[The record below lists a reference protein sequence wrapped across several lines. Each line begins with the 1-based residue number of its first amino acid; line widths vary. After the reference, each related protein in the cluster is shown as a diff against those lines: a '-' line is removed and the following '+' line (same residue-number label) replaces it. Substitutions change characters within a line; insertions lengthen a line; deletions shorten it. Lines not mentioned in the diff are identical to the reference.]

1 MKKPK
6 LYPLDL
12 FRLHQDEA
20 AAFVKRFET
29 DYTAL
34 NLDSSSET
42 DFNLLLQKMLDQL
55 PTYILAVNQ
64 IQAEAESK
72 AISALDKARDIK
84 IGTFRKALGVF
95 ENSDLAPEKAAYS
108 LVKLVS
114 NNYRNVAKENF
125 ETESL
130 NLTKFI
136 ADLRNPS
143 NLPALK
149 LLALEN
155 HVNNMETANES
166 FKTTFSTRSNSV
178 NTTVVYD
185 AKKLN
190 KDILD
195 AYKKL
200 SNYILT
206 MVSIKDV
213 PFYNALFDMT
223 NNIRQ
228 YYATIIARR
237 NNGGSSDTP
246 PPAGV

>member
-1 MKKPK
+1 MK
-6 LYPLDL
+6 LYKLDVTKL
-12 FRLHQDEA
+12 RQDEA
-20 AAFVKRFET
+20 AAFVARFET

-34 NLDSSSET
+34 SLDSSSEP
-42 DFNLLLQKMLDQL
+42 DFNLILQKMLDQL

-64 IQAEAESK
+64 MQAQAESK
-72 AISALDKARDIK
+72 AIAALDKARDIK
-84 IGTFRKALGVF
+84 IGTFRKALAVF
-95 ENSDLAPEKAAYS
+95 ENSDVAPEKAAYS
-108 LVKLVS
+108 LLKLVS

-136 ADLRNPS
+136 ADLRNS
-143 NLPALK
+143 THLPALQ
-149 LLALEN
+149 LLALGN

-166 FKTTFSTRSNSV
+166 FKTKFSTRSNTV

-195 AYKKL
+195 DYKKL

-206 MVSIKDV
+206 MVSIKDA
-213 PFYNALFDMT
+213 PLYNALFEMT

-237 NNGGSSDTP
+237 SNGGSDTP
-246 PPAGV
+246 TPAGV

>member
-12 FRLHQDEA
+12 FSLRQDEA
-20 AAFVKRFET
+20 AAFVLRFET

-34 NLDSSSET
+34 SLDSTSEA

-72 AISALDKARDIK
+72 AIAALDKARDIK
-84 IGTFRKALGVF
+84 IGTFRKALRVF
-95 ENSDLAPEKAAYS
+95 EKTDEAPEKIGYN
-108 LVKLVS
+108 LLKLVS
-114 NNYRNVAKENF
+114 NNNRNVAKENF

-136 ADLRNPS
+136 GDLRNPT

-155 HVNNMETANES
+155 HVNKMETANES
-166 FKTTFSTRSNSV
+166 FKSKFSTRSNTV
-178 NTTVVYD
+178 NITVVYD

-190 KDILD
+190 RAILND
-195 AYKKL
+195 YKKL
-200 SNYILT
+200 ANYIFT

-213 PFYNALFDMT
+213 PFYNALFDMN
-223 NNIRQ
+223 NNILQ

-237 NNGGSSDTP
+237 GNDDSDETP
-246 PPAGV
+246 PPAGG

>member
-1 MKKPK
+1 MK
-6 LYPLDL
+6 LYQIDL
-12 FRLHQDEA
+12 AKLRQDEA
-20 AAFVKRFET
+20 AAFVARFET

-34 NLDSSSET
+34 NLDSSSEP
-42 DFNLLLQKMLDQL
+42 DFNLILQKMLNQL

-64 IQAEAESK
+64 MQAQAESK
-72 AISALDKARDIK
+72 AIAALDKARDIK
-84 IGTFRKALGVF
+84 LGTFRKALAVF
-95 ENSDLAPEKAAYS
+95 ENSDVASEKAAHS
-108 LVKLVS
+108 LLKLVS
-114 NNYRNVAKENF
+114 NNYKNVAKENF

-143 NLPALK
+143 HLPALK

-155 HVNNMETANES
+155 HVNNMETANEN

-190 KDILD
+190 KDILE

-213 PFYNALFDMT
+213 PFYNALFDMN

-237 NNGGSSDTP
+237 SKGGSADTAP
-246 PPAGV
+246 QG

>member
-1 MKKPK
+1 MK
-6 LYPLDL
+6 LYQIDL
-12 FRLHQDEA
+12 AKLRQDEA
-20 AAFVKRFET
+20 AAFIARFET

-64 IQAEAESK
+64 IQAQAESK
-72 AISALDKARDIK
+72 AIAALDKARDIK
-84 IGTFRKALGVF
+84 VGTFRKALVVF
-95 ENSDLAPEKAAYS
+95 ENSDLASEKAAYS
-108 LVKLVS
+108 LLKLVS
-114 NNYRNVAKENF
+114 SNYRNVAKENF

-136 ADLRNPS
+136 GDLRNPS

-166 FKTTFSTRSNSV
+166 FKNTFSTRSNTL

-206 MVSIKDV
+206 MVSIKDA
-213 PFYNALFDMT
+213 PFYNAVFDMN

-237 NNGGSSDTP
+237 GNGGSDTP
-246 PPAGV
+246 TPAGV

>member
-1 MKKPK
+1 M
-6 LYPLDL
+6 
-12 FRLHQDEA
+12 Q
-20 AAFVKRFET
+20 
-29 DYTAL
+29 
-34 NLDSSSET
+34 
-42 DFNLLLQKMLDQL
+42 DQL

-64 IQAEAESK
+64 IQAQAESK
-72 AISALDKARDIK
+72 AIEVLDKARDIK
-84 IGTFRKALGVF
+84 VGTFRKALEVF
-95 ENSDLAPEKAAYS
+95 KNSDLATEKTAYS
-108 LVKLVS
+108 LLKLVCT
-114 NNYRNVAKENF
+114 NYKNIAKENL

-136 ADLRNPS
+136 ADLRNPT
-143 NLPALK
+143 NLRALK
-149 LLALEN
+149 LLKLEI
-155 HVNNMETANES
+155 HVNNMETANKN
-166 FKTTFSTRSNSV
+166 FKTKFSIRSNTV

-190 KDILD
+190 KDIMN

-200 SNYILT
+200 ANYILT

-213 PFYNALFDMT
+213 PFYNALFDMN

-237 NNGGSSDTP
+237 ASGSSDTP

>member
-136 ADLRNPS
+136 GDLRNPS
-143 NLPALK
+143 NLPALQ

>member
-1 MKKPK
+1 MKKTK

-20 AAFVKRFET
+20 AAFIERFKT

-34 NLDSSSET
+34 KLNSTGEI
-42 DFNLLLQKMLDQL
+42 DFNLMLQKMLNQL
-55 PTYILAVNQ
+55 PTYIQAVNQ
-64 IQAEAESK
+64 IQALAESK
-72 AISALDKARDIK
+72 TITALDKARDIK
-84 IGTFRKALGVF
+84 VGTFRKALAVF
-95 ENSDLAPEKAAYS
+95 KNSDLASEKTAYN
-108 LVKLVS
+108 LLKLVS
-114 NNYRNVAKENF
+114 NNYKNLIKENF

-143 NLPALK
+143 NLPSLK
-149 LLALEN
+149 LLKLEI
-155 HVNNMETANES
+155 HVNNMETANEN
-166 FKTTFSTRSNSV
+166 FKATFSIRSNSV
-178 NTTVVYD
+178 NTKVVYD

-190 KDILD
+190 KDILEV
-195 AYKKL
+195 YKKL
-200 SNYILT
+200 SNYILM

-213 PFYNALFDMT
+213 PFYKALFDMN

-228 YYATIIARR
+228 YYATLIARR
-237 NNGGSSDTP
+237 ASGGSDAP

>member
-1 MKKPK
+1 MNLYK
-6 LYPLDL
+6 LDVTK
-12 FRLHQDEA
+12 LHQDEA

-29 DYTAL
+29 DYTTL
-34 NLDSSSET
+34 NLDSSGEP
-42 DFNLLLQKMLDQL
+42 DFNLLLQKMLEQL

-64 IQAEAESK
+64 IQALAESK
-72 AISALDKARDIK
+72 AIAALDKVRDIK
-84 IGTFRKALGVF
+84 IGTFRKALRVF
-95 ENSDLAPEKAAYS
+95 ENSDLAPEKAAYN
-108 LVKLVS
+108 LLKLVS
-114 NNYRNVAKENF
+114 NNYKNVAKENF

-143 NLPALK
+143 HLPALQ

-155 HVNNMETANES
+155 HVNHMETANEN
-166 FKTTFSTRSNSV
+166 FKTKFSTRSNTV

-190 KDILD
+190 KDILN

-200 SNYILT
+200 ANYILT

-213 PFYNALFDMT
+213 PFYTSVFGMT

-228 YYATIIARR
+228 YYATIIAHRG
-237 NNGGSSDTP
+237 NGGSGDTP
-246 PPAGV
+246 PAPQG

>member
-1 MKKPK
+1 MK
-6 LYPLDL
+6 LYQLDVTKL
-12 FRLHQDEA
+12 RQDEA
-20 AAFVKRFET
+20 AAFVSRFET

-34 NLDSSSET
+34 NLDTSSEP
-42 DFNLLLQKMLDQL
+42 DFNLILQKMVYQL

-64 IQAEAESK
+64 MQAEVESK
-72 AISALDKARDIK
+72 AIAVLDKARDIK
-84 IGTFRKALGVF
+84 ISTFRKALGVF
-95 ENSDLAPEKAAYS
+95 ENSDLAPEKAAYN
-108 LVKLVS
+108 LLKLVS
-114 NNYRNVAKENF
+114 KNYRNLAKENL

-136 ADLRNPS
+136 GDLRNPTH
-143 NLPALK
+143 LPALQ

-155 HVNNMETANES
+155 HVNHMETANES
-166 FKTTFSTRSNSV
+166 FKTTFSTRSNTV
-178 NTTVVYD
+178 NTRVVYD

-195 AYKKL
+195 SYKKL
-200 SNYILT
+200 ANYILT

-237 NNGGSSDTP
+237 GNGGSDTP
-246 PPAGV
+246 TPAGV

>member
-1 MKKPK
+1 MK
-6 LYPLDL
+6 LYKLDVTKL
-12 FRLHQDEA
+12 RQDEA
-20 AAFVKRFET
+20 AAFVARFET

-34 NLDSSSET
+34 NLDSSSEP
-42 DFNLLLQKMLDQL
+42 DFNLILQKMLDQL

-64 IQAEAESK
+64 MQAQAESK
-72 AISALDKARDIK
+72 AIAALDKARDIK
-84 IGTFRKALGVF
+84 IGTFRKALAVF
-95 ENSDLAPEKAAYS
+95 ENSDVAPEKAAHS
-108 LVKLVS
+108 LLKLVS

-143 NLPALK
+143 HLTALK

-166 FKTTFSTRSNSV
+166 FKTTFSTRSNTL

-206 MVSIKDV
+206 MVSIKDA
-213 PFYNALFDMT
+213 PFYNALFDMN

-237 NNGGSSDTP
+237 GNSGSDTP
-246 PPAGV
+246 PATQG

>member
-1 MKKPK
+1 MK
-6 LYPLDL
+6 LYQLDVTKL
-12 FRLHQDEA
+12 RQDEA
-20 AAFVKRFET
+20 AAFVARFET

-64 IQAEAESK
+64 IQAQAESK
-72 AISALDKARDIK
+72 AIAALDKARDIK
-84 IGTFRKALGVF
+84 VGTFRKALVVF
-95 ENSDLAPEKAAYS
+95 ENSDLASEKAAYS
-108 LVKLVS
+108 LLKLVS
-114 NNYRNVAKENF
+114 SNYRNVAKENF

-136 ADLRNPS
+136 GDLRNPS
-143 NLPALK
+143 NLTALK
-149 LLALEN
+149 LLKLEN

-166 FKTTFSTRSNSV
+166 FKTTFSTRSNTL

-206 MVSIKDV
+206 MVSIKDA
-213 PFYNALFDMT
+213 PFYNAVFDMN

-237 NNGGSSDTP
+237 GNGGSDTP
-246 PPAGV
+246 TPAGV

>member
-6 LYPLDL
+6 LYSLDL
-12 FRLHQDEA
+12 FALRQDEA
-20 AAFVKRFET
+20 AAFVLRFET

-34 NLDSSSET
+34 SLDSSSET

-72 AISALDKARDIK
+72 AIAALDKARDLK
-84 IGTFRKALGVF
+84 IGTFRKALRVF
-95 ENSDLAPEKAAYS
+95 EKTDEAPEKVAHS
-108 LVKLVS
+108 LLKLVS

-136 ADLRNPS
+136 GDLRNPT

-155 HVNNMETANES
+155 HVNKMETANES
-166 FKTTFSTRSNSV
+166 FKTKFSTRSKTV
-178 NTTVVYD
+178 NTKVVYD

-190 KDILD
+190 RDILND
-195 AYKKL
+195 YKKL
-200 SNYILT
+200 ANYIFT

-213 PFYNALFDMT
+213 PFYNAIFDMN

-237 NNGGSSDTP
+237 GNDDSDETP

>member
-1 MKKPK
+1 MKKLK

-12 FRLHQDEA
+12 FRLRQDEA
-20 AAFVKRFET
+20 AAFIARFET
-29 DYTAL
+29 DYAAL
-34 NLDSSSET
+34 NLDSTGET
-42 DFNLLLQKMLDQL
+42 DFNLILQKMLDQL

-64 IQAEAESK
+64 MQAQAESK
-72 AISALDKARDIK
+72 AIAALDKARDIK
-84 IGTFRKALGVF
+84 IGTFRKALAVF
-95 ENSDLAPEKAAYS
+95 ENSDLAPEKTAYG
-108 LVKLVS
+108 LLKLVS

-149 LLALEN
+149 LLGLEN
-155 HVNNMETANES
+155 HVKNMETANES
-166 FKTTFSTRSNSV
+166 FKNTFSTRSNAV

-206 MVSIKDV
+206 MVSIKEAQ
-213 PFYNALFDMT
+213 FYTAVFDMN

-237 NNGGSSDTP
+237 SNGGSETP
-246 PPAGV
+246 TPAGV